1 MIIFHHLLF
10 QKQYLFLLEA
20 NTLIGRRIK

>member
-10 QKQYLFLLEA
+10 KKQYLFLHEA
-20 NTLIGRRIK
+20 NTLIGQKV